1 MANFM
6 LGIAELIL
14 FSLPNGSGLNP
25 CPEGLMIN
33 SATEITATGASL
45 SNECIVGGENES
57 INDGMIATGGNYSE
71 SADGSTGTKGT
82 WPGIKLTIKSGLD
95 VSYTLVLYNNG
106 MKVGLDPGYDIGL
119 LSANPA
125 FQLYSLF
132 PDYTGVKYVQQAL
145 PLDGC
150 DTIVVPLGFEC
161 NGGGEISISA
171 VTQPL
176 DNYVFILE
184 DRAEGEFI
192 NIQDNSYK
200 VTLPPGVS
208 GTGRFFLHTKL
219 NVTAGVNDPQLD
231 AEKGQLKI
239 WGSEDNVFI
248 NGSVSSQAVAEVYDM
263 QGRLI
268 LRQRLEESM
277 NNTLPLPGR
286 HGGIYI
292 VKVVDEGRV
301 KTAKVLL

>member
-14 FSLPNGSGLNP
+14 FSLPNGGGLSP

-33 SATEITATGASL
+33 SATEITATDASL
-45 SNECIVGGENES
+45 NSDCIVGVEDES
-57 INDGMIATGGNYSE
+57 FNDGMIATGQNSSE
-71 SADGSTGTKGT
+71 SSDGSSGTKGS
-82 WPGIKLTIKSGLD
+82 WPGIKLTIKSGLN
-95 VSYTLVLYNNG
+95 VSYTVVLYNDG
-106 MKVGLDPGYDIGL
+106 MKVGLDPGYDVGL

-150 DTIVVPLGFEC
+150 DTIVVPLGFDC
-161 NGGGEISISA
+161 NAGGDISISA

-176 DNYVFILE
+176 DNYAFVLE

-192 NIQDNSYK
+192 DIQDNAYK

-208 GTGRFFLHTKL
+208 GTGRFFLHAKL
-219 NVTAGVNDPQLD
+219 NVKAGVNDPQSD
-231 AEKGQLKI
+231 TDMSQLKI
-239 WGSEDNVFI
+239 WGSENNVFI
-248 NGSVSSQAVAEVYDM
+248 NGSVSSQAIAEVYDI
-263 QGRLI
+263 QGRLT
-268 LRQRLEESM
+268 LRQKLEEGTY
-277 NNTLPLPGR
+277 NTMPLPGR

-292 VKVVDEGRV
+292 VKVVDGKTV